1 MKKDFGMNHRSWTL
15 MKVLLFLLAFVVLLA
30 NLSLNAAQKEKKK
43 KKDES
48 QPADNSK
55 PALLDDSQKI
65 DYLLSEMLGAW
76 QLGDV
81 EKLHAAYADDVSM
94 VNGAWE
100 PPVMGWANYLAIYQQ
115 QRARMQRVRMDRSNT
130 YIKVNGNLG
139 WACYQWDFSADVDGK
154 TTASQGQ
161 TTVVVEKRNNR
172 WVIVHNHT
180 SLISGAPSSPANT
193 TTPQQAPAKPNGF

>member
-15 MKVLLFLLAFVVLLA
+15 MKVLVFLLAFVVLLA
-30 NLSLNAAQKEKKK
+30 NVSLNAAQKEKKK

-81 EKLHAAYADDVSM
+81 EKLHTAYADDVSM
-94 VNGAWE
+94 VNGGWA

-115 QRARMQRVRMDRSNT
+115 QRGRMQRVRMDRFNT
-130 YIKVNGNLG
+130 YIKVNGNFG
-139 WACYQWDFSADVDGK
+139 WASYQWDFSADVDGK

-180 SLISGAPSSPANT
+180 SLTSGAPSSPANT
-193 TTPQQAPAKPNGF
+193 TTPQQTPAKPNGF